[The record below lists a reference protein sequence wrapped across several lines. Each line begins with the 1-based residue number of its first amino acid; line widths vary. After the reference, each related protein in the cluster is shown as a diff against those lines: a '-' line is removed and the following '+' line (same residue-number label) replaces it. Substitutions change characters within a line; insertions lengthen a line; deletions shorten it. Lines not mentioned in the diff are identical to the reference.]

1 MVLLTFAY
9 SIFVVPT
16 FLITDYTGR
25 SVQNISN
32 VFSLT
37 EIFPGIAEK
46 GWTPAYMAAMQI
58 SGIVVTL
65 SIAIVG
71 GTVTGTLLARPTV
84 ARWPWPRPNN
94 SKPAV

>member
-1 MVLLTFAY
+1 
-9 SIFVVPT
+9 
-16 FLITDYTGR
+16 
-25 SVQNISN
+25 
-32 VFSLT
+32 LT

-84 ARWPWPRPNN
+84 ARWPWPRPYN
-94 SKPAV
+94 SKLAV